1 MTTNIDNTERIP
13 VKEIDYL
20 EEDKQIRGQNY
31 VCLSFI
37 SPEDVILNKEVF
49 TFNKFIGQ
57 FGKDVK
63 EMLENVKTKY
73 PESEDMIQT
82 IIENYSYVF
91 EQKELQDQYSF
102 YKTQNHDDINKDYYA
117 NNEFQTSIRGIKVRG
132 VFDTIDEARIR
143 AKVLNKMGDKF
154 NIYVG
159 QVGCWCPWSPDPNM
173 LEDQEYAETELNTL
187 MKKYKDNMSIRDL
200 DFETR
205 KTDKL
210 SQLNNKVKIVS
221 SIPNTATPIGS
232 SVFDIGNK
240 AESVDAG
247 LQNVDAWT
255 QRKAKENID

>member
-1 MTTNIDNTERIP
+1 MAKYIDKTERIP
-13 VKEIDYL
+13 VKETDFL
-20 EEDKQIRGQNY
+20 NEDKPLRGQNY
-31 VCLSFI
+31 VCLSFL

-63 EMLENVKTKY
+63 EMLESVKTKY

-82 IIENYSYVF
+82 IIENHGYIF
-91 EQKELQDQYSF
+91 NQQELQDQYAF
-102 YKTQNHDDINKDYYA
+102 YKTQNYDELNKDYYA
-117 NNEFQTSIRGIKVRG
+117 NNEYQTSIRGIKVRG
-132 VFDTIDEARIR
+132 VFDTVDEARIR
-143 AKVLNKMGDKF
+143 AKVLNKIGDKF

-173 LEDQEYAETELNTL
+173 LEDQEYAESELNTL
-187 MKKYKDNMSIRDL
+187 MKKYKDNMSLRDL

-221 SIPNTATPIGS
+221 SIPNNAVPVGA
-232 SVFDIGNK
+232 SVDDVENQQQ
-240 AESVDAG
+240 SVDAG
-247 LQNVDAWT
+247 LQDIDAWS
-255 QRKAKENID
+255 QRKAENN